1 MNLFDLFAK
10 ITLDTSDYNDGV
22 ANVMSRAEA
31 LTKTLNNAGQSTDT
45 MANKITNLSD
55 KYNNTQSEIKSL
67 TEEISKSSSE
77 TNIASTQ
84 SQDLTN
90 KLETTAQEASNLKQ
104 EMSALSKSTND
115 VSNTS
120 ENAGDS
126 VKKFSSNASDAQKKS
141 QGFGDAVSSLANKLG
156 FDLPEGLV
164 KSLNSM
170 GNLSTKILAVVAAA
184 TSATAA
190 IVKLEKALISMT
202 KTASTQARQLINL
215 SSAIGMTTTQAQE
228 WDYVLQS
235 VGSSLEEAQGDL
247 SMFQERMLEAT
258 TGEGEAAEMF
268 SKLGVA
274 VSDATGKLRPAGD
287 VLREVV
293 DQLSNMTNVT
303 DRNATS
309 SILLGGT
316 GERLTAI
323 YDQQAGALD
332 ELINKKRENGIVSEE
347 ELALLAETDT
357 ALRDLSNTSDTVK
370 TKLASQF
377 APAMT
382 NATEKLGEFISG
394 LGEKLE
400 QTGIVDAVGN
410 ILIAATGLLEPLGIL
425 VSTILPALKPLL
437 DAVAPALALLADTA
451 TVITGILTLSPST
464 IARGLGFDRQ
474 SAQANLY
481 YGNQGYSFNTTTGQW
496 YDPNVK
502 TYDELYADYESDV
515 LSGRYAGTFDA
526 WRQSGGD
533 TYNITIDAKNV
544 QEFNDIVNI
553 AKNQR
558 RLGRMYT

>member
-22 ANVMSRAEA
+22 VNVMSRAEA

-55 KYNNTQSEIKSL
+55 KYNNAQHEIKSL

-90 KLETTAQEASNLKQ
+90 KLETTTQEASNLKQ

-274 VSDATGKLRPAGD
+274 VSDTTGKLRPAGD

-293 DQLSNMTNVT
+293 DQLSDMTNVT

-323 YDQQAGALD
+323 YDQQAGTLD

-410 ILIAATGLLEPLGIL
+410 ILIASTGLLEPLGIL

-437 DAVAPALALLADTA
+437 DAIAPALALLADTA
-451 TVITGILTLSPST
+451 TVITGVLTFDWDA
-464 IARGLGFDRQ
+464 IKRGLGIGGQ

-481 YGNQGYSFNTTTGQW
+481 NANRGYSFNTTTGQW